1 MYFKNNRT
9 ALIFL
14 LAMLVV
20 APIKAQV
27 AFGDAAKF
35 NDGWLFRLTDDSAIV
50 RTDYDDSEWRKLS
63 LPHDW
68 SIEGQLSPTLAS
80 CTGYLPG
87 GIGWYRKHFRV
98 EDNATRHYIYFEGVY
113 NRSEVYLNGHL
124 LGRRPNGY
132 VSFLYDMTPY
142 LKEGDNVL
150 AVRVDHSRYAD
161 SRWYT
166 GSGIYRDVWLV
177 AAPDTHIAQWGVG
190 WHAASLTDKQAVV
203 AVDVEVE
210 KHKATSDKLELKASL
225 YDTAGKKVAQ
235 RRVRVA
241 DGKEGIA
248 KQSLDLKV
256 SKPHRWN
263 LDNPYLYTLKTELLA
278 NGKRIDVVLPTG
290 TTTTL
295 TDGANGT
302 HDACLFVNGHA
313 ELKGGGTL
321 NLTGNTKHAYAS
333 DEYTILKPSFGT
345 LNVTSAVGDGMH
357 VNQYLLVEAGTV
369 NIAGTKGD
377 CIDVGITKDPL
388 DELNGQAQ
396 INGGTL
402 HLDVTSD
409 DTKGLKT
416 DSMLTISGG
425 RIEAN
430 VAGNGAKGIST
441 GTHFLLQKTA
451 TTSPDISMTVSGG
464 IYKPG
469 DALLESKCRGIKVK
483 GDFTFDGGNIN
494 MTVTGQKAKGISVD
508 GLYTYK
514 QGTSNVQP
522 S

>member
-1 MYFKNNRT
+1 MPINN
-9 ALIFL
+9 
-14 LAMLVV
+14 
-20 APIKAQV
+20 
-27 AFGDAAKF
+27 
-35 NDGWLFRLTDDSAIV
+35 
-50 RTDYDDSEWRKLS
+50 
-63 LPHDW
+63 
-68 SIEGQLSPTLAS
+68 
-80 CTGYLPG
+80 LPG
-87 GIGWYRKHFRV
+87 LSITTQAGHVSIVADSTVQTELNYVLSGTTDNGSFFMDGEYKARV
-98 EDNATRHYIYFEGVY
+98 E
-113 NRSEVYLNGHL
+113 LN
-124 LGRRPNGY
+124 
-132 VSFLYDMTPY
+132 
-142 LKEGDNVL
+142 
-150 AVRVDHSRYAD
+150 
-161 SRWYT
+161 
-166 GSGIYRDVWLV
+166 
-177 AAPDTHIAQWGVG
+177 
-190 WHAASLTDKQAVV
+190 SLTL
-203 AVDVEVE
+203 
-210 KHKATSDKLELKASL
+210 T
-225 YDTAGKKVAQ
+225 
-235 RRVRVA
+235 
-241 DGKEGIA
+241 
-248 KQSLDLKV
+248 
-256 SKPHRWN
+256 
-263 LDNPYLYTLKTELLA
+263 NPTGAAIDIA

>member
-1 MYFKNNRT
+1 MKHLYLP
-9 ALIFL
+9 AIAL
-14 LAMLVV
+14 LA
-20 APIKAQV
+20 ASSFTAQAQTMKV
-27 AFGDAAKF
+27 KCGQITTLIPAVTA
-35 NDGWLFRLTDDSAIV
+35 DDMNF
-50 RTDYDDSEWRKLS
+50 
-63 LPHDW
+63 
-68 SIEGQLSPTLAS
+68 IEGGTAFVVRGHTFKVADVNEITIDRTTIQPNTLTINYTAQGA
-80 CTGYLPG
+80 TVTVPIDNLPG
-87 GIGWYRKHFRV
+87 LSITTQAGHVSIVADSTVQTELNYVLSGTTDNGSFFMDGEYKARV
-98 EDNATRHYIYFEGVY
+98 E
-113 NRSEVYLNGHL
+113 LN
-124 LGRRPNGY
+124 
-132 VSFLYDMTPY
+132 
-142 LKEGDNVL
+142 
-150 AVRVDHSRYAD
+150 
-161 SRWYT
+161 
-166 GSGIYRDVWLV
+166 
-177 AAPDTHIAQWGVG
+177 
-190 WHAASLTDKQAVV
+190 SLTL
-203 AVDVEVE
+203 
-210 KHKATSDKLELKASL
+210 T
-225 YDTAGKKVAQ
+225 
-235 RRVRVA
+235 
-241 DGKEGIA
+241 
-248 KQSLDLKV
+248 
-256 SKPHRWN
+256 
-263 LDNPYLYTLKTELLA
+263 NPTGAAIDIA

-396 INGGTL
+396 INGGIL

-425 RIEAN
+425 LIEAN

>member
-1 MYFKNNRT
+1 MKYSSLLTVALFAASAFTAQAQTMKVKCGQITTLIPAATANDINFIENGTAFVVKGHTFKVAEVCEITIDRT
-9 ALIFL
+9 TVQPNTLTINYTAQGADVSVPVYNIAGLSIT
-14 LAMLVV
+14 AQAGHVSIV
-20 APIKAQV
+20 ADSTVQTELNYVLSGTTDNGSFFMDGEYKA
-27 AFGDAAKF
+27 
-35 NDGWLFRLTDDSAIV
+35 
-50 RTDYDDSEWRKLS
+50 
-63 LPHDW
+63 
-68 SIEGQLSPTLAS
+68 
-80 CTGYLPG
+80 
-87 GIGWYRKHFRV
+87 RV
-98 EDNATRHYIYFEGVY
+98 E
-113 NRSEVYLNGHL
+113 LNGL
-124 LGRRPNGY
+124 TLTNPKG
-132 VSFLYDMTPY
+132 
-142 LKEGDNVL
+142 
-150 AVRVDHSRYAD
+150 
-161 SRWYT
+161 
-166 GSGIYRDVWLV
+166 
-177 AAPDTHIAQWGVG
+177 AAIDI
-190 WHAASLTDKQAVV
+190 
-203 AVDVEVE
+203 
-210 KHKATSDKLELKASL
+210 
-225 YDTAGKKVAQ
+225 
-235 RRVRVA
+235 
-241 DGKEGIA
+241 
-248 KQSLDLKV
+248 
-256 SKPHRWN
+256 
-263 LDNPYLYTLKTELLA
+263 A

-345 LNVTSAVGDGMH
+345 LNVTSAVSDGMH
-357 VNQYLLVEAGTV
+357 VNQYLLVEAG
-369 NIAGTKGD
+369 NINISGTKGD
-377 CIDVGITKDPL
+377 CIDVGTTKDPL

-402 HLDVTSD
+402 KLDVTAD

-425 RIEAN
+425 KIVAN
-430 VAGNGAKGIST
+430 VAGNGAKGISC
-441 GTHFLLQKTA
+441 GTNFLLQKTA

-464 IYKPG
+464 VYMPG
-469 DALLESKCRGIKVK
+469 NAQYESKCRGIKVK